1 MTDCIDKIGQ
11 PLAVGDYIAYG
22 HAMGRCAGIRIGKI
36 LNINSKPGVRGTAW
50 SICVIGV
57 DDDWDMWEPSLQSSK
72 GTLQF
77 PTRIIRLRVSD
88 VPVEYI
94 KLLESVSYDSKIPK
108 IPWSERRK
116 RKEQ

>member
-72 GTLQF
+72 G
-77 PTRIIRLRVSD
+77 RYSS
-88 VPVEYI
+88 
-94 KLLESVSYDSKIPK
+94 LLGSFGYESRTCRSST
-108 IPWSERRK
+108 SSCSNR
-116 RKEQ
+116 